1 MDTITELKAKRA
13 EIVEALI
20 ELDHDANK
28 VEIHEMYGEISKIDR
43 KIHAIDPSQ
52 V

>member
-20 ELDHDANK
+20 ELDHDASK
-28 VEIHEMYGEISKIDR
+28 VEAYELHGQINDIDR
-43 KIHAIDPSQ
+43 SIHAIDPSQ